1 MAFVTAK
8 TKGGGEWVQKF
19 AETLDKEKCIAC
31 GRCYKACPSSVM
43 TLTEEEDEDGDEHKY
58 MILVNAENCIGC
70 LVCAKVCPKGC
81 FEHLPMEVA

>member
-1 MAFVTAK
+1 MAFVMAR

-19 AETLDKEKCIAC
+19 VESIDKEKCIAC

-43 TLTEEEDEDGDEHKY
+43 TLDAVEDEDGDEQKF

-70 LVCAKVCPKGC
+70 LVCAKVCPKAC
-81 FEHLPMEVA
+81 YVHLAQEIA

>member
-1 MAFVTAK
+1 MAYAMAR

-19 AETLDKEKCIAC
+19 VENLDKEKCIAC

-43 TLTEEEDEDGDEHKY
+43 TLTEEEDEDGDEQKY

-70 LVCAKVCPKGC
+70 LVCSKVCPKGC
-81 FEHLPMEVA
+81 FEHIPMEVA